1 MQHSHAMTGRNSE
14 VLENIMCAQI
24 LPSPTFPDIGD
35 QIDLQSGLWA
45 PRMSDGQ
52 FDFFRN
58 LAKDHAGI
66 ILPDYKRN
74 MVYRRVSKRLSAL
87 KLKHFGAY
95 QEFLLAPENTAE
107 IEFFINALTTNKTE
121 FFRENHHF
129 EHLAAVVLP
138 GLVKKQDSS
147 RKLRIWSAGCSS
159 GQEPYSI
166 AMTLAES
173 LADLARWDAKILATD
188 IDTQMIEHGR
198 RGIYPA
204 AEILPVPM
212 RLREKYIDLQANSGR
227 MGEALRSLIT
237 FNQLNLHGAWP
248 MKGKFDAIFCRNV
261 IIYFDKPSQCELFDR
276 FANLL
281 ADGGHLY
288 IGHSESLYKVTERF
302 RSIGQSIYQRIA

>member
-1 MQHSHAMTGRNSE
+1 
-14 VLENIMCAQI
+14 MCAQI
-24 LPSPTFPDIGD
+24 LESPNLPDSGD
-35 QIDLQSGLWA
+35 SYDILSGQWA
-45 PRMSDGQ
+45 PRMSDRQ
-52 FDFFRN
+52 FDFFRD
-58 LAKDHAGI
+58 LAKAQAGI

-74 MVYRRVSKRLSAL
+74 MVYRRVSKRLAAL
-87 KLKHFGAY
+87 KLRDFGAY
-95 QEFLLAPENTAE
+95 QEFLLAPENAAE
-107 IEFFINALTTNKTE
+107 IEFFVNALTTNKTE

-138 GLVKKQDSS
+138 GLVRRQDTG

-166 AMTLAES
+166 AMTLAEAI
-173 LADLARWDAKILATD
+173 ADLARWDAKILATD

-204 AEILPVPM
+204 TEILPVPL
-212 RLREKYIDLQANSGR
+212 RLREKYIGMQANSGR
-227 MGEALRSLIT
+227 MSEALRSLIT
-237 FNQLNLHGAWP
+237 FNQLNLHGPWP
-248 MKGKFDAIFCRNV
+248 MKGKFDVIFCRNV

-281 ADGGHLY
+281 ADGGYLY